1 MSNTRKEER
10 RKLMAFTPVH
20 DLDKKI
26 LLGYIGDLTLEGAL
40 IIGEKPV
47 ETDKITTLAIDFPET
62 PEFPARR
69 VMIPARIAWSK
80 HEPEAKY
87 YDSGVE
93 FLNISEENK
102 EILESILERY
112 KYRSASE

>member
-20 DLDKKI
+20 DLDKKN

-69 VMIPARIAWSK
+69 VIIPARIAWSR
-80 HEPEAKY
+80 HVSEAKF

-93 FLNISEENK
+93 FQNISEENK
-102 EILESILERY
+102 EILKSILERY